1 MATAEPLIERQPIG
15 RGIGLGALPGQVP
28 GVVRKL
34 VVPLLLLLLWQ
45 AVVELGIYSRGQ
57 LPAPADVVA
66 AVRELHERDRL
77 FLNIGAS
84 AERVA
89 FGFAWG
95 AVIALAFGLAVG
107 VSRSVEEVLSPTLQA
122 IRAVPSLAWVPLLIL
137 WLGIGEEPK
146 VTLVAIGAFFPIYT
160 NLVAGIRQID
170 RKLVEVGRAYGLRGL
185 ALARGVMLPA
195 SLPSLFTGLRLGL
208 AQAWLFL
215 VAAELIA
222 SSRGLGFLLTD
233 SANTSRVDITVL
245 SIILLALLGKTTDW
259 LLQIAE
265 RRILRWSDTF
275 QGSR

>member
-1 MATAEPLIERQPIG
+1 MATVEPLIERRPVA
-15 RGIGLGALPGQVP
+15 RGIGLGGLPSQLPGLA
-28 GVVRKL
+28 RKL

-57 LPAPADVVA
+57 LPAPVDVVA

-77 FLNIGAS
+77 LVNIGAS
-84 AERVA
+84 AQRVA

-95 AVIALAFGLAVG
+95 GAIALVFGLAVG
-107 VSRSVEEVLSPTLQA
+107 ISRSAEELLAPTLQA

-146 VTLVAIGAFFPIYT
+146 ITLVAIGAFFPIYT

-185 ALARGVMLPA
+185 ALVRGVMLPA

-233 SANTSRVDITVL
+233 SANTSRVDITVM

-259 LLQIAE
+259 LLQLAE